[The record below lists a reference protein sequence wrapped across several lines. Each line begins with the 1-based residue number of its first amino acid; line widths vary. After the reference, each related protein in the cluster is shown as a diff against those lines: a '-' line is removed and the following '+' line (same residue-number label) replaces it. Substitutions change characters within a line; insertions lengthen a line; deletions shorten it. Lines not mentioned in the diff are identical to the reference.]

1 MTFWEQCLAKI
12 RSIMSNSNDYERW
25 IASLTLL
32 DWNDETSTLTL
43 GHKTLQ
49 AIETIQTHYGTLIAS
64 VASEIAHKIVTVQ
77 YQTQGEIQDTPP
89 QLPLVPVEENSTVSD
104 IDDAAYASGL
114 RPQQTFENFVA
125 GTSNQLAYVA
135 ASSVGDNP
143 GKNYNPLFIYGGVG
157 LGKTHLMHAVG
168 NKMLKNNPNAKVLCV
183 GTQTFIN
190 DFTSAVRENNYVAFD
205 LKYQN
210 LDALFIDDIQYLG
223 GKRQI
228 QQKLFEIFEKLVPHG
243 KQIIFTSDT
252 YARSLKDMDERLI
265 SRFTSG
271 LSVEVEPPELETRV
285 AILQKKSLAQ
295 HFDLPDD
302 VAYFIARHLKSNVRE
317 LEGALNCVIAY
328 TRFSNAEKLTLEKA
342 REALQGM
349 LVASTAQLTVER
361 IQGVV
366 AEYFKVSLAEM
377 YSKTRVK
384 KIAIPRQ
391 IAMYLCKE
399 LTQSS
404 LAEIGERFGKRD
416 HTTVLH
422 GVKKITDARTKDK
435 DLNYQIHVLE
445 QMLKN

>member
-1 MTFWEQCLAKI
+1 MDFWEQCLVKLT
-12 RSIMSNSNDYERW
+12 SIMKPQDFERW
-25 IASLTLL
+25 IKTLVCIN
-32 DWNDETSTLTL
+32 WDEKNHTLIL
-43 GHKTLQ
+43 GHRTLQ
-49 AIETIQTHYGTLIAS
+49 AIETIETHFDTTITT
-64 VASEIAHKIVTVQ
+64 VASSIANHVVTVT
-77 YQTQGEIQDTPP
+77 YHQTEGQIEPLQG
-89 QLPLVPVEENSTVSD
+89 QLGLVPQVNPETSITEQ
-104 IDDAAYASGL
+104 ASACGL
-114 RPQQTFENFVA
+114 RAQQTFENFVA
-125 GTSNQLAYVA
+125 GSSNQLAYVA
-135 ASSVGDNP
+135 AQSVGDNP

-168 NKMLKNNPNAKVLCV
+168 NQMLKNNPDVRILCV

-190 DFTSAVRENNYVAFD
+190 DFTTAVRENNYAPFD
-205 LKYQN
+205 HKYQN

-328 TRFSNAEKLTLEKA
+328 TRFSNEEKLTLEKA

>member
-1 MTFWEQCLAKI
+1 MNFWEQCLI
-12 RSIMSNSNDYERW
+12 QLSSIMKPQDFDRW
-25 IASLTLL
+25 IKTLSCIN
-32 DWNDETSTLTL
+32 WDEKNHILIL

-49 AIETIQTHYGTLIAS
+49 PIETIEAHFDAMIAS
-64 VASEIAHKIVTVQ
+64 VASSVAHDVVTVR
-77 YQTQGEIQDTPP
+77 YLQTEGQVEPAQS
-89 QLPLVPVEENSTVSD
+89 QLKLVPATKEETSISD
-104 IDDAAYASGL
+104 QAYACGL
-114 RPQQTFENFVA
+114 RAQQTFENFVA
-125 GTSNQLAYVA
+125 GSSNQLAYVA
-135 ASSVGDNP
+135 ARSVSDNP

-168 NKMLKNNPNAKVLCV
+168 NQMLKNNPDARILCV

-190 DFTSAVRENNYVAFD
+190 DFTTAVRENNYSAFD
-205 LKYQN
+205 HKYQN

-228 QQKLFEIFEKLVPHG
+228 QQKLFEVFEKLVPHG

-317 LEGALNCVIAY
+317 LEGALNCVIAFS
-328 TRFSNAEKLTLEKA
+328 RFSNEERLTVEKA

-361 IQGVV
+361 IQGAV
-366 AEYFKVSLAEM
+366 AEYFKISLADM

-384 KIAIPRQ
+384 KIAVPRQ
-391 IAMYLCKE
+391 VAMYLCKE

-422 GVKKITDARTKDK
+422 GVKKITDARAKDK